1 MVALWITIGLVISTL
16 CVSILGASF
25 SIVGIGALFSG
36 ALLAVWAMAASL
48 ELAKF
53 VLAAYIHQRWS
64 QLNLLYRSYLVFAIV
79 VLSLIT
85 SMGIFGFLSDAY
97 QSASTAMDAGN
108 IKIESLKTQLG
119 NYKGEI
125 ARLNQALDEIPAT
138 RVSKRINARNEM
150 EPAITA
156 LNLKV
161 ENVEKEISGANLNM
175 LEIKK
180 KVGPLIYI
188 ARAFNMNIDDVVKY
202 LVLVLVSV
210 FDPLAICLVIA
221 MSQALDSRRRG
232 KLVVT
237 TTHAP
242 TTETPLVAQPAAVVA
257 TAVTT
262 PAPAVAAQ
270 VATETP
276 AAVIAPPEL
285 VPALEPAVAVAN
297 ASPLFPPHGG
307 DDEEMLLMRF
317 TDDAPTTTETK
328 DKNGNAV

>member
-53 VLAAYIHQRWS
+53 VLAAYIHQRWKE
-64 QLNLLYRSYLVFAIV
+64 LNLIYRSYLVFAIV

-108 IKIESLKTQLG
+108 IKIDALKTQLA
-119 NYKGEI
+119 NHKGEI
-125 ARLNQALDEIPAT
+125 ARMNQALDEIPAT

-150 EPAITA
+150 EPLIKQ
-156 LNLKV
+156 LNLKI
-161 ENVEKEISGANLNM
+161 ETAEKEISTANLDM

-188 ARAFNMNIDDVVKY
+188 SRAFKIDIDDVVKY

-221 MSQALDSRRRG
+221 MSQAIDSRRRG

-237 TTHAP
+237 STAP
-242 TTETPLVAQPAAVVA
+242 VETVASVTETSASAPELAPSVAEAVPAPVAPAAEM
-257 TAVTT
+257 
-262 PAPAVAAQ
+262 AA
-270 VATETP
+270 A
-276 AAVIAPPEL
+276 
-285 VPALEPAVAVAN
+285 
-297 ASPLFPPHGG
+297 PLFPPHGG

-317 TDDAPTTTETK
+317 TDDEPVTPDTK
-328 DKNGNAV
+328 TKNGNAV